1 MKEVMATQ
9 PVESRPHE
17 RMRKRILAL
26 KVGLIVF
33 FLLLAAR
40 LVQIQV
46 ERRNTRACAASV
58 RIPGCCPQRGDH
70 QRPERKILVSNA
82 MMVSFVPT
90 RKCRQRAECHRQP
103 WPGRFTASRD
113 LPECHAGCPQ
123 ALRMA

>member
-46 ERRNTRACAASV
+46 LNASKYQEFARRQYES
-58 RIPGCCPQRGDH
+58 
-70 QRPERKILVSNA
+70 
-82 MMVSFVPT
+82 
-90 RKCRQRAECHRQP
+90 
-103 WPGRFTASRD
+103 
-113 LPECHAGCPQ
+113 
-123 ALRMA
+123 